1 VEEVGLEGQDINPEW
16 DLDRMMDLDLDL
28 DLDLEVTEQPVRQVI
43 CLPRRVVQK
52 QVEVGRTY
60 LMFYQKPRVS

>member
-1 VEEVGLEGQDINPEW
+1 MEEVGPEGQGINLEW

-28 DLDLEVTEQPVRQVI
+28 DLEVTEQPVRLVI

-52 QVEVGRTY
+52 QVVVGRAY

>member
-1 VEEVGLEGQDINPEW
+1 VEEVGLEDQDINPEW
-16 DLDRMMDLDLDL
+16 DLDRMMDLDL

-52 QVEVGRTY
+52 QVEVGRAY